1 MMSLEPWIP
10 KQKGV
15 YEPPPKDLYPNIMC
29 RTIKISDYIDR
40 HISHFIGKD
49 GRHFVDWTEKYK
61 VLYIFYRNKEIEIWG
76 EDERQIHYLIHYIID
91 KIKQMNR
98 NRQKR
103 LEQHDESLG
112 LSETK

>member
-1 MMSLEPWIP
+1 MHGKAARSKIFRLDQMIESDAKSLAE
-10 KQKGV
+10 QL
-15 YEPPPKDLYPNIMC
+15 E
-29 RTIKISDYIDR
+29 R
-40 HISHFIGKD
+40 
-49 GRHFVDWTEKYK
+49 
-61 VLYIFYRNKEIEIWG
+61 RNKEIEIWG